1 VARIPCGPSKT
12 RMSTDASK
20 HLERAKKFLEKTKL
34 HEAAEEY
41 QAVLREFPNNHE
53 AVQALGDL
61 YARMG
66 DQERAAEFQGMLFD
80 RLADSGDT
88 TRAAAIYTRFLK
100 SVQQTPERI
109 IRYATLLQR
118 QGKREEAIAAFGSAG
133 EEFLK
138 KNDSAGA
145 LNCWEKI
152 AALDPENPDRHRS
165 VGELG
170 EKLGMADIAARG
182 WLRAGQLTLAAG
194 QVDRS
199 LDFFARAHQFAPSD
213 RSVAL
218 LYAEAFLK
226 KGIPLEAVRLLSP
239 FPPTEGDAAFLS
251 TYGTA
256 LMQSGELEKARTVLE
271 TLYKD
276 SSDTF
281 EKMFELAERFLQA
294 GKGEPASQV
303 FTTVKERM
311 FAGKRQLEFS
321 GHMDKLLESNPTSL
335 PLAEFCGR
343 MYEELNRESKYFTVL
358 TKLFDLYLV
367 AGDVAGACS
376 ALDRIIDIDPYDS
389 LNHERM
395 KLLEGKADPAYLRG
409 VAARM
414 GKIITGPGHA
424 QSFGPQETQPSA
436 TPQSQ
441 EAQSQQA
448 LDDLLVQAEIFL
460 QYSLHAKAV
469 ERLQKIAEMFPGEEE
484 TNQRLNNLYEL
495 ANWRPPR
502 SAARKVAEPPRVD
515 AVSVGGAAAPTGTYN
530 ADTLRDLGKISEITR
545 TVHRQSTPKAV
556 LSTAVNEIGKYL
568 RVARCLTLVGPPGQP
583 PQMASEYCA
592 PGVEQSGGAQIVK
605 LLGPLSH
612 AKPDDMGAFEL
623 SEDSAP
629 ALRDLGLVCVLG
641 VQLTDRETQAVSGF
655 LVVGDSV
662 ARNWKPN
669 ESYFLQAVGDQVLIG
684 VNHTKLRSLMRSLAV
699 ADEKTGL
706 LGRGSYQDCLL
717 SEANRSK
724 SQSTPL
730 SLVILSMD
738 KGMELLRQ
746 HGDPQFERHMEQLAR
761 ALQTTVR
768 QNDIAVKYTSW
779 ALAFILPDTKLADA
793 QVLAE
798 KLRRVSA
805 SVKPPWNQSEISLSA
820 SVVEAESRT
829 DYDAEDIITDLINR
843 AEFGLEEARKKGG
856 NAVLSI

>member
-1 VARIPCGPSKT
+1 
-12 RMSTDASK
+12 
-20 HLERAKKFLEKTKL
+20 
-34 HEAAEEY
+34 
-41 QAVLREFPNNHE
+41 
-53 AVQALGDL
+53 
-61 YARMG
+61 
-66 DQERAAEFQGMLFD
+66 
-80 RLADSGDT
+80 
-88 TRAAAIYTRFLK
+88 
-100 SVQQTPERI
+100 
-109 IRYATLLQR
+109 
-118 QGKREEAIAAFGSAG
+118 
-133 EEFLK
+133 
-138 KNDSAGA
+138 
-145 LNCWEKI
+145 
-152 AALDPENPDRHRS
+152 
-165 VGELG
+165 
-170 EKLGMADIAARG
+170 
-182 WLRAGQLTLAAG
+182 
-194 QVDRS
+194 
-199 LDFFARAHQFAPSD
+199 
-213 RSVAL
+213 
-218 LYAEAFLK
+218 
-226 KGIPLEAVRLLSP
+226 
-239 FPPTEGDAAFLS
+239 
-251 TYGTA
+251 
-256 LMQSGELEKARTVLE
+256 
-271 TLYKD
+271 
-276 SSDTF
+276 
-281 EKMFELAERFLQA
+281 
-294 GKGEPASQV
+294 
-303 FTTVKERM
+303 
-311 FAGKRQLEFS
+311 
-321 GHMDKLLESNPTSL
+321 
-335 PLAEFCGR
+335 
-343 MYEELNRESKYFTVL
+343 
-358 TKLFDLYLV
+358 V
-367 AGDVAGACS
+367 AGDVPGACS
-376 ALDRIIDIDPYDS
+376 SLDRIIDIDPYDS
-389 LNHERM
+389 GNHERM

-414 GKIITGPGHA
+414 GKVVSGPA
-424 QSFGPQETQPSA
+424 QTPKFGGQGSQPSA
-436 TPQSQ
+436 TSQSP

-460 QYSLHAKAV
+460 QYSLHAKAL

-484 TNQRLNNLYEL
+484 TNQRLNNLFEL

-502 SAARKVAEPPRVD
+502 SPKRKAAAEPPRVD
-515 AVSVGGAAAPTGTYN
+515 AVSAQSAPAATGTYN

-568 RVARCLTLVGPPGQP
+568 RVTRCLTIVGPPGQP

-592 PGVEQSGGAQIVK
+592 PGVEQSGGAHIVK
-605 LLGPLSH
+605 LLGPLSE

-623 SEDSAP
+623 SADAAP
-629 ALRDLGLVCVLG
+629 ALRELGLVCALG

-655 LVVGDSV
+655 LIVGDSV

-746 HGDPQFERHMEQLAR
+746 HGDPQFERHMEQITR

-768 QNDIAVKYTSW
+768 QNDLAVKYTSW

-820 SVVEAESRT
+820 SVVEAVNRP
-829 DYDAEDIITDLINR
+829 DYEAEDIITDLINR
-843 AEFGLEEARKKGG
+843 AEFGLEELRKKGG
-856 NAVLSI
+856 NTVLSL